1 MNTEK
6 LVRMAN
12 QIADNFDYGSD
23 RNRAVDGV
31 LDHLTRFWT
40 PEMKQAIVEYQRK
53 GPSGAQSSDDSGL
66 NEIASGAVVKLGEN
80 LDAAA

>member
-1 MNTEK
+1 VSNDGTNK

-23 RNRAVDGV
+23 KSKASASV

-40 PEMKQAIVEYQRK
+40 PAMKQSIVEQRQR
-53 GPSGAQSSDDSGL
+53 GDIGL
-66 NEIASGAVVKLGEN
+66 NEIA
-80 LDAAA
+80 DAAVKSLADKIGQPA